1 MRFNFSIL
9 LCFLAAGF
17 VYGQN
22 DYHHEFD
29 HCNKAALLAHHQDLM
44 EDAGREDD
52 QRIDLVYYNFDWYID
67 PAVYQIAGKA
77 KISLTATEDNVNQFS
92 LELGKDLTIDSILA
106 EGQSLIYTRE
116 GDFKVNIFPAVNLV
130 KGQLFTLDFYYH
142 GAPASGG
149 LGSFI
154 KDNHSGVPVIWT
166 LSEPFGARDWW
177 PCKNGLTDK
186 IDSIDVHITTP
197 KAYQAISN
205 GVLAD
210 KVNTTDSTVTYHW
223 KHRYAIAPYLVAI
236 AVSNYEHYADT
247 VHLSNGTHLPMDN
260 YVYPENISDAR
271 NGTAAL
277 VDVLAYFDSLFVS
290 YPFHA
295 EKYGHVQFG
304 WGGGMEHQTASYV
317 INYGFSLL
325 AHELAHQWFGDMVTC
340 GSWEDIWLNEGFA
353 TYLEGLARRRIQG
366 ILSFRQWQQSKI
378 TSVTSQAGGSV
389 RVNDP
394 TNINRIFSGR
404 LSYNKGSYVL
414 HMLRWVLGDDDF
426 FAGLRNYLNDRQY
439 NFGTTESLKFH
450 LEQQG
455 QRDLTEFFNDW
466 YAGEGYPSYTIHWQP
481 TEKGLYLQ
489 VNQETS
495 HPKVN
500 FFEMPIPIRLIGE
513 GRDSMVRL
521 DHFTNDQIYELSGV
535 TWVDSIEF
543 DPDLW
548 ILSTR
553 NAVIK
558 SEIVATND
566 LTQEVKVYPNPASQY
581 INILAKA
588 GFEYEVVDAMGRTTL
603 RGTSTEAQLQLR
615 VADLPS
621 GLYAVKIAS
630 QSGYRSTHFVVN
642 K

>member
-1 MRFNFSIL
+1 
-9 LCFLAAGF
+9 
-17 VYGQN
+17 
-22 DYHHEFD
+22 
-29 HCNKAALLAHHQDLM
+29 
-44 EDAGREDD
+44 
-52 QRIDLVYYNFDWYID
+52 
-67 PAVYQIAGKA
+67 
-77 KISLTATEDNVNQFS
+77 
-92 LELGKDLTIDSILA
+92 
-106 EGQSLIYTRE
+106 
-116 GDFKVNIFPAVNLV
+116 
-130 KGQLFTLDFYYH
+130 
-142 GAPASGG
+142 
-149 LGSFI
+149 
-154 KDNHSGVPVIWT
+154 
-166 LSEPFGARDWW
+166 
-177 PCKNGLTDK
+177 
-186 IDSIDVHITTP
+186 
-197 KAYQAISN
+197 
-205 GVLAD
+205 
-210 KVNTTDSTVTYHW
+210 
-223 KHRYAIAPYLVAI
+223 
-236 AVSNYEHYADT
+236 
-247 VHLSNGTHLPMDN
+247 
-260 YVYPENISDAR
+260 
-271 NGTAAL
+271 
-277 VDVLAYFDSLFVS
+277 
-290 YPFHA
+290 
-295 EKYGHVQFG
+295 
-304 WGGGMEHQTASYV
+304 
-317 INYGFSLL
+317 
-325 AHELAHQWFGDMVTC
+325 
-340 GSWEDIWLNEGFA
+340 
-353 TYLEGLARRRIQG
+353 
-366 ILSFRQWQQSKI
+366 
-378 TSVTSQAGGSV
+378 
-389 RVNDP
+389 
-394 TNINRIFSGR
+394 
-404 LSYNKGSYVL
+404 
-414 HMLRWVLGDDDF
+414 MLRWVLGDDDF